1 MLSIIQVCLLCC
13 LREQQQQGA
22 DGEFYYCTD
31 GLVFCVHSSAVK
43 LSFDHVRQCCK
54 QTINKVFTIT
64 EKAST
69 RAFYWLE
76 APTSTFTFKLFK
88 SRHYAKRAPKHS

>member
-1 MLSIIQVCLLCC
+1 MVLPFKRVWKVKILNMK
-13 LREQQQQGA
+13 
-22 DGEFYYCTD
+22 Y
-31 GLVFCVHSSAVK
+31 AVK

-64 EKAST
+64 EKAPT
-69 RAFYWLE
+69 KTFYWLE